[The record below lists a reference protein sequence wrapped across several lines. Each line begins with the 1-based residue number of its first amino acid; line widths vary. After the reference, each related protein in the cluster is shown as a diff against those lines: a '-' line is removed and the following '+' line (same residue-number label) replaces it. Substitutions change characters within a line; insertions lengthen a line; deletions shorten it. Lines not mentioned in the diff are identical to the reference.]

1 MEKVSVSIQGEN
13 VLVINGNIASLD
25 DYVTIRDGINSVLD
39 RGVKSVTIKIVDS
52 KTIMSSLIGFLMK
65 LVNHD
70 KVSINLE
77 VSSQELYKSLSTMKL
92 IEVFNTRKI

>member
-1 MEKVSVSIQGEN
+1 MERVSISVQGGN
-13 VLVINGNIASLD
+13 VLIVNGNIASLD
-25 DYVTIRDGINSVLD
+25 DYVTIRDGINSILD
-39 RGVKSVTIKIVDS
+39 NGAKSVTIRIVDS

-70 KVSINLE
+70 KISINME

-92 IEVFNTRKI
+92 IEVFNTKKV